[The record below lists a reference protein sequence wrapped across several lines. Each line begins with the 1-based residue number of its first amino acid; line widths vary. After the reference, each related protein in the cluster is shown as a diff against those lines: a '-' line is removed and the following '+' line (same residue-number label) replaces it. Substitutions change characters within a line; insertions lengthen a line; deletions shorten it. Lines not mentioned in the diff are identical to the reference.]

1 MRFFESCGRG
11 FIWAASFVCVA
22 GFLAGCVTEK
32 GQTSPTPP
40 ASVPDPSALLNIPL
54 QSGDEIIVNLTGTPE
69 TIPPADSILSGI
81 GTISL
86 PHLPTNVVAIGK
98 TPHQLESDIHDL
110 YINDGIY
117 TSINVTV
124 TPGLRY
130 YYVGGE
136 VNQTGSGKQPY
147 VGRVTV
153 LSAIAAAGSFNSF
166 AARTRVQLTR
176 QNGKILIENC
186 KKALK
191 DPSLDLE
198 VFPGDRIFVD
208 KQTPWEAVTNQ

>member
-1 MRFFESCGRG
+1 MRFFESCGRRL
-11 FIWAASFVCVA
+11 IWAASFACVTV
-22 GFLAGCVTEK
+22 FLAGCVTNT
-32 GQTSPTPP
+32 GQPPAGPTPP
-40 ASVPDPSALLNIPL
+40 VSDPNALLNIPL
-54 QSGDEIIVNLTGTPE
+54 QSGDSIEVDLTGTPE
-69 TIPPADSILSGI
+69 TIPPSTSLLSGA

-86 PHLPTNVVAIGK
+86 PHLPTNVVAIGR

-124 TPGLRY
+124 TPGPRY

-136 VNQTGSGKQPY
+136 VNQTGNSKQLY
-147 VGRVTV
+147 TGRVTV
-153 LSAIAAAGSFNSF
+153 LSAITAAGGFNNF

-176 QNGKILIENC
+176 QDGKIFLLNC

-198 VFPGDRIFVD
+198 VFPGDRVFVD
-208 KQTPWEAVTNQ
+208 KQTPLEAVLGQ